1 MNAGLWRMYLA
12 EVLGKFAV
20 VQHFVYSPMLPKW
33 PVHPLQVEV
42 VKVED
47 PCCSDSIHFP
57 SSIGAKRAEAPKL

>member
-1 MNAGLWRMYLA
+1 MYLA